1 MNGPER
7 VRILPRSTKLR
18 TCLRSGHDDD
28 VEVAPEEEP
37 VEAVAAPTPEPVNR
51 GLLLK
56 FLGSA
61 RN

>member
-1 MNGPER
+1 MARETPQADE
-7 VRILPRSTKLR
+7 VAEVSEVWQE
-18 TCLRSGHDDD
+18 DD

-37 VEAVAAPTPEPVNR
+37 VEAIAAPTPEPVNR